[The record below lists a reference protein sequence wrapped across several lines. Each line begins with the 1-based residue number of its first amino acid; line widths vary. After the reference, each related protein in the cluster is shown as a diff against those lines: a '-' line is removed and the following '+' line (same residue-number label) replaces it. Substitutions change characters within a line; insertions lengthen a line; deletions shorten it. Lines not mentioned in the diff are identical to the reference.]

1 MTGAC
6 DDDDVTNGD
15 VQLNQEQFNILCG
28 NFQLSTLPSIKPRQI
43 RLFICAPYDD
53 TEEEVSKL
61 HKDVFPRLRE
71 FSMSRYGLEFQV
83 STIR

>member
-6 DDDDVTNGD
+6 DEADGD
-15 VQLNQEQFNILCG
+15 VQLTELQFNILCG

-71 FSMSRYGLEFQV
+71 FPMSRYGLEFQV